1 MDQTLLYVALGAVLV
16 VFIFLSW
23 RNSKKRQKEQTEL
36 KEKMVPGVEIMTS
49 TGIYGTLLSVD
60 DDKNEAVIETS
71 PGNTLRI
78 HKQTLLKVVDP
89 EIAEPEADAA
99 AEKAGP
105 SLNESSVQPISEKA
119 EFGERTASDKKD
131 SE

>member
-60 DDKNEAVIETS
+60 DDKNEAVIETA
-71 PGNTLRI
+71 PGQTLRV
-78 HKQTLLKVVDP
+78 HKQTLLKVV
-89 EIAEPEADAA
+89 EPETADTVV
-99 AEKAGP
+99 EENAGP
-105 SLNESSVQPISEKA
+105 SLNESSVEPISEKA

>member
-49 TGIYGTLLSVD
+49 TGIYGTLISVD
-60 DDKNEAVIETS
+60 DDKNEAVIETA
-71 PGNTLRI
+71 PGQTLRI
-78 HKQTLLKVVDP
+78 HKQTLLKVV
-89 EIAEPEADAA
+89 EPEATEPEVE
-99 AEKAGP
+99 EKAGP

>member
-60 DDKNEAVIETS
+60 DDKNEAIIETA
-71 PGNTLRI
+71 PGQTLRV
-78 HKQTLLKVVDP
+78 HKQTLLKVV
-89 EIAEPEADAA
+89 EPETVDTVV
-99 AEKAGP
+99 EENAGP
-105 SLNESSVQPISEKA
+105 SLNESSVEPISEKA